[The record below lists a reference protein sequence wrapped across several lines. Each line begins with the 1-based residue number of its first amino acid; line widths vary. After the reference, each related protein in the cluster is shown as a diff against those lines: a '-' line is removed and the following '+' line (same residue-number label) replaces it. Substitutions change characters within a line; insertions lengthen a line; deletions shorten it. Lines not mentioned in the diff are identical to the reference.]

1 MCALEYRP
9 ADAIANHEF
18 LSGTSRLLAY
28 LKITGRNG
36 RDGRNP
42 SQNITTHYPVY
53 PILLEF
59 FHYYYFPTYLIAN
72 LLSAFVTNWPQAVA
86 GKSRHFM
93 ETAM

>member
-1 MCALEYRP
+1 M
-9 ADAIANHEF
+9 ANHEF

-59 FHYYYFPTYLIAN
+59 FHYYYFSHLPNTLPA
-72 LLSAFVTNWPQAVA
+72 LRFRHQLATS
-86 GKSRHFM
+86 GSRQISPFYGDSYVKRRLA
-93 ETAM
+93 EIR